1 VGFGKD
7 EFKVESLRYHK
18 VIIMTDADV
27 DGSHIRTLL
36 LTFFFRYMQ
45 PLIEQGHVYIAQ
57 PPLYSIKQGGKTY
70 YALTDEER
78 DKLLAELPQRG
89 RAMYR
94 FKGLGEMNAE
104 DLATT
109 TMEPE
114 TRIIRKVTLDDAA
127 EADQIFS
134 TLMGSLVEPRKE
146 FIADHAR
153 EVENIDF

>member
-1 VGFGKD
+1 
-7 EFKVESLRYHK
+7 
-18 VIIMTDADV
+18 
-27 DGSHIRTLL
+27 
-36 LTFFFRYMQ
+36 
-45 PLIEQGHVYIAQ
+45 
-57 PPLYSIKQGGKTY
+57 
-70 YALTDEER
+70 
-78 DKLLAELPQRG
+78 
-89 RAMYR
+89 
-94 FKGLGEMNAE
+94 MNAE